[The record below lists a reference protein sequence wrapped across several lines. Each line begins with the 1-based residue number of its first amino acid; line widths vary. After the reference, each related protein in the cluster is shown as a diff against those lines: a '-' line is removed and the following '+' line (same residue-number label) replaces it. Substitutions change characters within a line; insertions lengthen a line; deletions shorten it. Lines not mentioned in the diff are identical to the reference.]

1 MRKAAVTSKPK
12 ATGITLKGGGQPG
25 DMKTLK
31 KSLKKRAGQ
40 DIRRTPEDG
49 ITVRFLTEPEE
60 WFEFFEHYDDTREGN
75 YYYPCTED
83 DEGCQ
88 AGDKPTKR
96 YLANAV
102 DVDEKKVIAML
113 LPQSL
118 ASMLVKKYDRF
129 KTILDRDYFLS
140 KEGSGFSTEYD
151 ATPEP
156 PSKMN
161 TSRYTLFDL
170 GKLLMTLL
178 TDEDDEDEDETPR
191 RSKPPVK
198 VKRRRPTLDEDA
210 DDDDD
215 DEDDEEEAPRRKP
228 VRKTIVKKP
237 PVRTA
242 TRKPVRKVIKRR

>member
-1 MRKAAVTSKPK
+1 MRKTAVKSKSAA
-12 ATGITLKGGGQPG
+12 ITLKGGGKPG
-25 DMKTLK
+25 DIKTLK

-88 AGDKPTKR
+88 NGDKPTKR

-102 DVDEKKVIAML
+102 DVDEKKAIAML

-156 PSKMN
+156 PSRMN
-161 TSRYTLFDL
+161 TSRYVLFDL
-170 GKLLMTLL
+170 QKLLMSLL
-178 TDEDDEDEDETPR
+178 VDDDEDAEDETPR
-191 RSKPPVK
+191 GRSKPPVK
-198 VKRRRPTLDEDA
+198 IKRRRPILDEDA
-210 DDDDD
+210 DDDYD